1 MAIYCSG
8 DIIGVNDASGR
19 TSWAAGQPIPKGVWT
34 EVLDSGLQSSAY
46 STSINCGELY
56 SAIVLVF
63 HNDDNVIYDAAVWL
77 ASGDHAS
84 ASIVQVGRVYDTD
97 RLDDLSI
104 SCSSGVKTITF
115 GMDATSGSRL
125 NAYIMRNQ

>member
-1 MAIYCSG
+1 MAIYCGG

-19 TSWAAGQPIPKGVWT
+19 TSWAAGNAIPKGVWV

-46 STSINCGELY
+46 STTVNCGELY
-56 SAIVLVF
+56 SAIVVVF

-77 ASGDHAS
+77 ASGDAAS

-97 RLDDLSI
+97 RLDNLSI
-104 SCSSGVKTITF
+104 TSSNGEKTITF

-125 NAYIMRNQ
+125 TAYIMRNQ

>member
-1 MAIYCSG
+1 MAIYCGG

-34 EVLDSGLQSSAY
+34 EVLDSGLQSTTY
-46 STSINCGELY
+46 SQAVSVGELY

-63 HNDDNVIYDAAVWL
+63 HNDDNAIYDSAVWL

>member
-1 MAIYCSG
+1 MAIYCGG

-34 EVLDSGLQSSAY
+34 EVLDSGLQSTTY
-46 STSINCGELY
+46 SQAVSVGELY

-63 HNDDNVIYDAAVWL
+63 HNDDNAIYDSAVWL

-97 RLDDLSI
+97 RLDDLTI
-104 SCSSGVKTITF
+104 TCSSGVKEITF

-125 NAYIMRNQ
+125 TAYIMRNQ

>member
-1 MAIYCSG
+1 MAIYLSG
-8 DIIGVNDASGR
+8 EMIGVNDASGR

-34 EVLDSGLQSSAY
+34 EVLDSALQTSAY
-46 STSINCGELY
+46 STSISCGELY
-56 SAIVLVF
+56 SAIVVVF
-63 HNDDNVIYDAAVWL
+63 HNDDNAIFDAAVWL
-77 ASGDHAS
+77 DSGDNAS

>member
-1 MAIYCSG
+1 MPIYCSG

-19 TSWAAGQPIPKGVWT
+19 TSWAAGQPIPKGVWV

-56 SAIVLVF
+56 SAIVVVF
-63 HNDDNVIYDAAVWL
+63 HNDDNAIFDAAVWL

-84 ASIVQVGRVYDTD
+84 ASIVQTARVYDTD

>member
-1 MAIYCSG
+1 MAIYCGG

-19 TSWAAGQPIPKGVWT
+19 TSWAAGNAIPKGVWT

-63 HNDDNVIYDAAVWL
+63 HNDDNAIYDAAVWL
-77 ASGDHAS
+77 ASGDHAG
-84 ASIVQVGRVYDTD
+84 ATIVQVGRVYDTD
-97 RLDDLSI
+97 RLDDLTI

>member
-1 MAIYCSG
+1 MAIYCGG

-19 TSWAAGQPIPKGVWT
+19 TSWAAGNAIPKGVWV

-46 STSINCGELY
+46 SQAVSLGELY
-56 SAIVLVF
+56 SAIVVVF

-77 ASGDHAS
+77 ASGDAAS

-97 RLDDLSI
+97 RLDNLSI
-104 SCSSGVKTITF
+104 TSSNGEKTITF

-125 NAYIMRNQ
+125 TAYIMRNQ

>member
-1 MAIYCSG
+1 MPIYCGG

-19 TSWAAGQPIPKGVWT
+19 TSWAAGNSIPKGVWT

-56 SAIVLVF
+56 SAIVVVL
-63 HNDDNVIYDAAVWL
+63 HNDDNAIYDAAVWL
-77 ASGDHAS
+77 ASGDYAG
-84 ASIVQVGRVYDTD
+84 ATIVQVGRVYDTD

>member
-1 MAIYCSG
+1 MPIYCSG

-46 STSINCGELY
+46 STSISCGELY

-63 HNDDNVIYDAAVWL
+63 HNDDNAIYDSAVWL

-97 RLDDLSI
+97 RLDDLTI
-104 SCSSGVKTITF
+104 TCSSGVKEITF

-125 NAYIMRNQ
+125 TAYIMRNQ